1 MKTLH
6 HRIPPP
12 WWRARATPL
21 VAGLATCACF
31 AASAVV
37 RASDPP
43 PPGQQGTAAGHGSGS
58 QSDSASLTARDTEKK
73 SDENFFQRLDGAFRE
88 QLGTPA
94 YTPPDTTA
102 SPATGAPSDHKNVSE
117 AAASGSVRRIPPAPF
132 DSPPYPTAE
141 WQIGGTAIIGDP
153 GIVPPGPLMQA
164 LYEGPGGQAI
174 KNSRIQLYGWEDVSG
189 NLSTSTN
196 KGLGPNGQSGNFPTI
211 YDQRPDRV
219 EQQQF
224 VVYLERVPDEAQ
236 TDHID
241 VGFRLS
247 ALYGLTY
254 RYTISRGFVS
264 DQLLK
269 HNSFYGYDFP
279 MLYADIYI
287 PKIFKGVNV
296 RIGRI
301 ISMPDIEAQLAPNNL
316 LDSHSLLYSYDPYTQ
331 WGIFATFK
339 LSNVWSLQLGLSAG
353 NDVAPWQ
360 ADQGRQP
367 TGSVLLQ
374 WISPNGKDSF
384 YGGMNA
390 FNNGDFGYNNLQ
402 QLVGTYTHK
411 FNEKWWTI
419 TEGWFMYQRNAKDQP
434 TAAVP
439 YQNGSFPKANGFA
452 PEVAILNYT
461 QYRVSGSTYLSF
473 RNEFFDDIRGNRT
486 GYATSY
492 SEHALGVVY
501 WPDKIITIRPEIR
514 LDHSYDKRAF
524 DNGTRQTQITANMDV
539 IVHF

>member
-1 MKTLH
+1 MCLGGVALLGAFSNTLAS
-6 HRIPPP
+6 P
-12 WWRARATPL
+12 ATPSGGETTSNTKTTDNSTD
-21 VAGLATCACF
+21 ANAELA
-31 AASAVV
+31 
-37 RASDPP
+37 
-43 PPGQQGTAAGHGSGS
+43 
-58 QSDSASLTARDTEKK
+58 KK
-73 SDENFFQRLDGAFRE
+73 RHMSFLERLDVDFRE
-88 QLGTPA
+88 QLGAPA
-94 YTPPDTTA
+94 YTPPDTTTA
-102 SPATGAPSDHKNVSE
+102 PATTAPGDHKNVSD
-117 AAASGSVRRIPPAPF
+117 AAAAQSVRRIPPAPF
-132 DSPPYPTAE
+132 DSPPFPSGE

-153 GIVPPGPLMQA
+153 GIVAPGVLMQT
-164 LYEGPGGQAI
+164 LYDGPNGDAI
-174 KNSRIQLYGWEDVSG
+174 KASRIQFYGWEDVSG

-241 VGFRLS
+241 WGFRLS

-269 HNSFYGYDFP
+269 NNNFYGYDFP
-279 MLYADIYI
+279 MLYADLYI
-287 PKIFKGVNV
+287 PKIFEGVNI
-296 RIGRI
+296 RLGRI

-331 WGIFATFK
+331 WGIFTTIK
-339 LSNVWSLQLGLSAG
+339 LSSAWTLQLGLSAG

-360 ADQGRQP
+360 ADRGRQP

-374 WISPNGKDSF
+374 WVSKGGKDSF

-402 QLVGTYTHK
+402 QIVGTYTHK

-439 YQNGSFPKANGFA
+439 YQNGSFPRANGFA
-452 PEVAILNYT
+452 PEVSIVNYT
-461 QYRVSGSTYLSF
+461 QYRLNGGSYLSF

-486 GYATSY
+486 GYATAY
-492 SEHALGVVY
+492 SEHAIGVVF
-501 WPDKIITIRPEIR
+501 WPDKIITVRPEIR

-524 DNGTRQTQITANMDV
+524 DDGTRQTQVTANMDV